1 MKQRVPSIF
10 SLSLIVFTGF
20 VLGFTLIDFLMKP
33 LFGVGLVDFYA
44 EFQMM
49 PQAYHTAGHRF
60 VACMQQVFMFLIPG
74 IYFYRRYKRQEEA
87 ILFIPQKHQLLLI
100 PAVLFF
106 LYPVVALSTYV
117 GMYLPFGEWF
127 PSNEMG
133 EIIIQ
138 QMILEADGVL
148 TPYFNVFLLCML
160 PAVGEELIFRYALQG
175 RILGAK
181 MAPESA
187 IFLTAFIFSAIHMEA
202 LGFLPRLVMG
212 LVLGY
217 VYHYSQNILVPMI
230 LHALNNYMSI
240 LSVKA
245 GGLFFENWLE
255 DLLGEGSM
263 LVLFL
268 FVVGAVNVILLLPR
282 FKSQMRIKK
291 PLPIS

>member
-1 MKQRVPSIF
+1 
-10 SLSLIVFTGF
+10 
-20 VLGFTLIDFLMKP
+20 
-33 LFGVGLVDFYA
+33 
-44 EFQMM
+44 
-49 PQAYHTAGHRF
+49 
-60 VACMQQVFMFLIPG
+60 
-74 IYFYRRYKRQEEA
+74 
-87 ILFIPQKHQLLLI
+87 
-100 PAVLFF
+100 
-106 LYPVVALSTYV
+106 
-117 GMYLPFGEWF
+117 
-127 PSNEMG
+127 
-133 EIIIQ
+133 
-138 QMILEADGVL
+138 
-148 TPYFNVFLLCML
+148 ML

-217 VYHYSQNILVPMI
+217 VYYYSQNILVPMI

-282 FKSQMRIKK
+282 FKLQMRIKK